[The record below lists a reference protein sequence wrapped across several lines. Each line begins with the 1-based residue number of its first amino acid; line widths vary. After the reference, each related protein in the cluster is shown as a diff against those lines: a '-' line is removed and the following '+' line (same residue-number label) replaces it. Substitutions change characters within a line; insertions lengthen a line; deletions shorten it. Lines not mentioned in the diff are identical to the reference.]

1 MSILYVA
8 ASKTV
13 ADWAADVGLT
23 KHVYK
28 VGVADEPA
36 EDVAKALNDSACA
49 GGGDW
54 KILKKEA
61 VDGIDEAAVIARVA
75 QKEKMVDPGYYPRI
89 RGAQGLF
96 RVKISNV
103 ANHLLVKRALAGEEQ
118 KVDKVKTPDIAAYLL
133 QAALG

>member
-1 MSILYVA
+1 MTILYVA

-13 ADWAADVGLT
+13 AEWAADVGLT

-28 VGVADEPA
+28 VGVAEGSAD
-36 EDVAKALNDSACA
+36 DVVKALNDSGCA

-54 KILKKEA
+54 KILKKEDI
-61 VDGIDEAAVIARVA
+61 DGIDETAAIARVA
-75 QKEKMVDPGYYPRI
+75 HREKMVDPAYYPKI

-96 RVKISNV
+96 RVKIGNV

-118 KVDKVKTPDIAAYLL
+118 KIDKVKTADIAAYLL
-133 QAALG
+133 QAAQG

>member
-36 EDVAKALNDSACA
+36 EDVVKTLNDSACA

-75 QKEKMVDPGYYPRI
+75 QKEKMVDPAYYPRI

-96 RVKISNV
+96 RVKIGNV

-133 QAALG
+133 QSALG

>member
-75 QKEKMVDPGYYPRI
+75 QKEKMVDPAYYPRI

-96 RVKISNV
+96 RVKIGNV